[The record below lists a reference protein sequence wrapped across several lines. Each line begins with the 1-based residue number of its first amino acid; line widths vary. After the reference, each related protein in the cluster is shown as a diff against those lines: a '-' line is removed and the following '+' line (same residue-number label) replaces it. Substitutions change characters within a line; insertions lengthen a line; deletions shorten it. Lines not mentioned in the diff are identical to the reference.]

1 MLRERVSGAA
11 RKTNLEVRGKI
22 VLQAFAVSHRCAM
35 KGQTLSSFAA
45 VTFWGAQAKKL
56 RKDSAAR
63 RRRPSLEAPM
73 FCDHRWDDSPG
84 HAATDPAELVKQ
96 IEALQKAIRDQ
107 DTQINQMRPA
117 LEALQKEYDAANE
130 AAKEYDADTGVELS
144 LAPTVAKSPAKKK
157 RKKSGSAFLKYANDA
172 TLKEPSHDFHTVRR
186 ARVRRRPISCFARS
200 RALWDARKPPP
211 PPSSTRARA
220 VARALRRARATT
232 RTRSRSSCSAPRGRA
247 RAHAPFSCCARPSL
261 PLAVLHGAGDGG
273 RHNPLVLL
281 LELRLG
287 LSRRRPAAHNVHRG
301 RAPESAR
308 NL

>member
-1 MLRERVSGAA
+1 
-11 RKTNLEVRGKI
+11 
-22 VLQAFAVSHRCAM
+22 
-35 KGQTLSSFAA
+35 
-45 VTFWGAQAKKL
+45 
-56 RKDSAAR
+56 
-63 RRRPSLEAPM
+63 M

-220 VARALRRARATT
+220 RDHAHAVSLLMQCA
-232 RTRSRSSCSAPRGRA
+232 TRSRTRARPVLMLRAPLPAPRSTAWCRRRRAAQSSRPSAGASARSFSSSSSCS
-247 RAHAPFSCCARPSL
+247 
-261 PLAVLHGAGDGG
+261 
-273 RHNPLVLL
+273 
-281 LELRLG
+281 
-287 LSRRRPAAHNVHRG
+287 
-301 RAPESAR
+301 
-308 NL
+308 